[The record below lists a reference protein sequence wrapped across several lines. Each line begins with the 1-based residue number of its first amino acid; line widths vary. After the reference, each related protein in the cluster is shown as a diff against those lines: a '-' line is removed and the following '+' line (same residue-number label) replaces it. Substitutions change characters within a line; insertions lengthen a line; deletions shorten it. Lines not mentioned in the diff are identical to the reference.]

1 MKSSRWVWL
10 LIGLV
15 IGVSATSILF
25 IGFISKPF
33 EVKLD
38 YVAVVELSGTIA
50 YLESPL
56 ALVSGETIT
65 PREVEELLGKVEND
79 PYAKAVVLVI
89 NSPGG
94 SASASEEIYNII
106 KNVAGK
112 KILVSYITEYGASGG
127 YYIALP
133 SREIIASPHSL
144 TGSIGAISIVMSI
157 EELAKKL
164 GIEVEVFKS
173 GEFKDIG
180 SGWRKMNEEERKI
193 LQSMIEDIAEV
204 FVNRVREHRGGKIKD
219 WDEVLSARPYT
230 GTQALKAGLVDSIG
244 SLEDAINKARE
255 LAGLPQNSPVKWV
268 RPKTKSLL
276 ELLFGGSATNS
287 GMKISYEVLLMWPP
301 PITLHEKL
309 GMVILTEQC
318 PAIIPS

>member
-1 MKSSRWVWL
+1 MKITWWVWL

-15 IGVSATSILF
+15 VGVSATSIIF
-25 IGFISKPF
+25 IGFISSPF
-33 EVKLD
+33 EVRLD
-38 YVAVVELSGTIA
+38 YVAIVEFSGTIA
-50 YLESPL
+50 YSESPL
-56 ALVSGETIT
+56 TLISGETIT
-65 PREVEELLGKVEND
+65 PRDVEELLGKVKED

-106 KNVAGK
+106 KNIGK
-112 KILVSYITEYGASGG
+112 KKVIVSYITEYGASGG

-133 SREIIASPHSL
+133 SREIMASPHSL
-144 TGSIGAISIVMSI
+144 TGSVGAISIVMNI

-164 GIEVEVFKS
+164 GIEVEIFKS

-180 SGWRKMNEEERKI
+180 SGWRKISDEERKI
-193 LQSMIEDIAEV
+193 LQSMIKDIAEG
-204 FVNRVREHRGGKIKD
+204 FVNRVREHRSGKIID

-230 GTQALKAGLVDSIG
+230 GTQAFKTGLVDSVG

-255 LAGLPQNSPVKWV
+255 LAGLPQDSPVRWV

-276 ELLFGGSATNS
+276 ELLFGGGSTNS
-287 GMKISYEVLLMWPP
+287 GMKLSYEVLLMWPP
-301 PITLHEKL
+301 PTAFHEKL
-309 GMVILTEQC
+309 GVVILTEQC
-318 PAIIPS
+318 PASIPS